1 MLRQVVVAV
10 MVVLGLLAPTWL
22 ASTVVPA
29 SVWAPAAQA
38 AASGP
43 LTPIVGTFQPR
54 PVDPASALATVAQR
68 AAYQRIFGVDN
79 RIRVTDTT
87 RFPFSAIT
95 LILGTEADGTNYL
108 CSGAL
113 IGPNVLLTAAHCLF
127 DPVLNAFSSTLFVVP
142 GADLL
147 NGKPFAPFGYANAVQ
162 GAVPV
167 GWQQSGGDPT
177 YDVGIVLLDTPL
189 GRNAGMLAPENASTA
204 LVTSPS
210 FSYLISGY
218 PGDKPLGTQWMVSAQ
233 GFTGVTSTLLDT
245 QAALTEGMSGSPVL
259 NTSDLGIIGLVSF
272 EMRSANVARRIT
284 ADIFTFL
291 TNYCVQHSCQIAA
304 VSRPG
309 SSSQPVPMPTPTPMP
324 TPIPSPTSAPQPT
337 PQPMPTPMPLPA
349 PQTTPAPQPA
359 PVPQP
364 PSALQV
370 AAQPA
375 PPSAN
380 PACISFPQT
389 QHNLCYGF
397 RAYWQRFGG
406 LAIFGY
412 PITEEYT
419 DPTTGYVTQWFERAR
434 FEWHPGQFPQRYD
447 VLLGLLGDEITAGR
461 QGQAPFLPAQP
472 NNAPGCVYFA
482 QTGHNVCGDFLAFWQ
497 QNGGL
502 ATFGYPISEPFA
514 EPNPDTGQVYTVQY
528 FERQRFEAHPEA
540 NVPYHVLLGRLGAQ
554 LLTRQMRLLS

>member
-1 MLRQVVVAV
+1 MVRRVVIVAV
-10 MVVLGLLAPTWL
+10 VTLSLLVPAWL
-22 ASTVVPA
+22 AGTVVPVRA
-29 SVWAPAAQA
+29 WSPVAEA
-38 AASGP
+38 AANGP
-43 LTPIVGTFQPR
+43 LTPIVGAFQPR
-54 PVDPASALATVAQR
+54 PADPEAALATVAQR
-68 AAYQRIFGVDN
+68 AEYQRIFGIDN
-79 RIRVTDTT
+79 RVRVTDTT

-95 LILGTEADGTNYL
+95 LLLGTEADGTDYL

-127 DPVLNAFSSTLFVVP
+127 DPNLNAFSSNLFAVP

-162 GAVPV
+162 AAVPV

-177 YDVGIVLLDTPL
+177 YDVGIVLLDAPL
-189 GRNAGMLAPENASTA
+189 GRDAGVLAPENASTA
-204 LVTSPS
+204 LVTNPT

-233 GFTGVTSTLLDT
+233 GFTGVTSTLIGT

-259 NTSDLGIIGLVSF
+259 NASDLGIIGIVSF

-284 ADIFTFL
+284 ADVFTFL

-309 SSSQPVPMPTPTPMP
+309 SSSQPAPMPTPTP
-324 TPIPSPTSAPQPT
+324 TPIPSPTPVPQPT
-337 PQPMPTPMPLPA
+337 PPSQPTPIPQPTMTPAPLPTPQPTPMPLPG
-349 PQTTPAPQPA
+349 PQPTPVPTPMPQPKPTPQPA
-359 PVPQP
+359 PAPQP

-370 AAQPA
+370 AAQPSQ
-375 PPSAN
+375 PSSN
-380 PACISFPQT
+380 PACVYFPQT

-397 RAYWQRFGG
+397 RAYWQQFGG

-434 FEWHPGQFPQRYD
+434 FEW
-447 VLLGLLGDEITAGR
+447 
-461 QGQAPFLPAQP
+461 
-472 NNAPGCVYFA
+472 
-482 QTGHNVCGDFLAFWQ
+482 
-497 QNGGL
+497 
-502 ATFGYPISEPFA
+502 
-514 EPNPDTGQVYTVQY
+514 
-528 FERQRFEAHPEA
+528 
-540 NVPYHVLLGRLGAQ
+540 
-554 LLTRQMRLLS
+554 